1 MYKDVLNTQCDPS
14 GAVDAME
21 TCRSS
26 GPAVFGAMLGVAF
39 AAQVSPNLAKPV
51 TNFALY
57 DSRLRSFIS
66 FHDRAPRECPSWPT
80 LSRR

>member
-39 AAQVSPNLAKPV
+39 AAQVS
-51 TNFALY
+51 
-57 DSRLRSFIS
+57 
-66 FHDRAPRECPSWPT
+66 
-80 LSRR
+80 

>member
-1 MYKDVLNTQCDPS
+1 MYEDVLNTQCDPS

-39 AAQVSPNLAKPV
+39 AAQVSLSPNLAKPV
-51 TNFALY
+51 TKFCFLY
-57 DSRLRSFIS
+57 DSRLI
-66 FHDRAPRECPSWPT
+66 
-80 LSRR
+80 